1 MLGLEE
7 MGDPCVPGGAAGG
20 LPSWGGAGEGQ
31 LFSDLAKQAQMKP
44 VEAFR
49 QSCNGISGS
58 QDGEGVCSGLRPCR
72 GLEHMGGGRCFG
84 SQGESVR
91 GQCSAAFP
99 GRTGHPGLWQPGLK
113 SWVLVGKEKS
123 LKIGRNEEKPFPLL
137 FSSSRSVS

>member
-44 VEAFR
+44 VAEFR
-49 QSCNGISGS
+49 QSCNGIKGS

-84 SQGESVR
+84 SQGESEA
-91 GQCSAAFP
+91 SAQWLF
-99 GRTGHPGLWQPGLK
+99 L
-113 SWVLVGKEKS
+113 
-123 LKIGRNEEKPFPLL
+123 EELGILGFGNQD
-137 FSSSRSVS
+137 